1 MIEKLPK
8 HAEYKTTTGPEK
20 SSNTRVCNTATLYC
34 SITAFYV
41 LIYQRSLANIT
52 TVDLEETEHL

>member
-20 SSNTRVCNTATLYC
+20 SSNTRVCNIAKLYC
-34 SITAFYV
+34 SITVYYV
-41 LIYQRSLANIT
+41 LIYLKSLANIT
-52 TVDLEETEHL
+52 TVDLEETEQL